1 MSPLRRL
8 FVLIAL
14 ALVVAPLAANTPLF
28 DPDEGL
34 HAAIAQEMVRSGD
47 YVTPTFLGEPFLD
60 KPILFFWAEAAS
72 LRLLGDREAAVRLPP
87 LLFGILGM
95 IGVAAL
101 GRAMFGETTGLLAG
115 IVYGTMLLPLGVSE
129 VAVHDVAVVPFMCAA
144 CVALVAIARPDFRL
158 QDGDFRLKADATDT
172 QPVDFRLKAD
182 ATDDQP
188 VASAFR
194 RNLFL
199 AIVAGVALGLSIL
212 TKGLVGIAFAG
223 ILAACLAVHTPKATI
238 RLGVVLAAAV
248 AIAILVAVPWYLAME
263 RAHPGYLHYY
273 FVERHLQ
280 GYLTATQRHAGRAW
294 WYYVPIV
301 IGGTLPWTG
310 YLAGAARSVAGA
322 GARGARTAHRM
333 RVLVWAWFLAGL
345 VFLSAGESKLV
356 TYVLPL
362 FPALAILAAERIVS
376 TGTFGGRLAYAVYA
390 AALALMPIGAL
401 GAVALK
407 FGPVRSRDWAIA
419 SLLTAAIAAIAIRL
433 KPRLDRPVEQMA
445 APLLLLSAV
454 ALCGLMYVAPLAG
467 RWMSARDLAA
477 VLNTG
482 SALPPHVSVLDER
495 IGSVVFY
502 LAPPLRAAASP
513 DRIDQAT
520 IAETVSRIRVEPA
533 DAVLAV
539 RDDQMPRF
547 NRLFVSPPAPAAR
560 AGTFNVFRIGT
571 LREALQG
578 R

>member
-1 MSPLRRL
+1 MSRLRRI
-8 FVLIAL
+8 FVVVAL
-14 ALVVAPLAANTPLF
+14 ALVAAPLAANAPLF

-72 LRLLGDREAAVRLPP
+72 LRVLGNREAAVRLPP
-87 LLFGILGM
+87 LLFGLLGM

-101 GRAMFGETTGLLAG
+101 GRAMFDEATGLLAG

-129 VAVHDVAVVPFMCAA
+129 VAVHDVAVVPFMCVACAA
-144 CVALVAIARPDFRL
+144 LVGVPAGSARRSVGLALVA
-158 QDGDFRLKADATDT
+158 
-172 QPVDFRLKAD
+172 
-182 ATDDQP
+182 
-188 VASAFR
+188 
-194 RNLFL
+194 
-199 AIVAGVALGLSIL
+199 GVGLGLSIL
-212 TKGLVGIAFAG
+212 TKGLVGIVFAG
-223 ILAACLAVHTPKATI
+223 ILAACLAVYRPAATI
-238 RLGVVLAAAV
+238 RLGVVLSMAV

-390 AALALMPIGAL
+390 AALALMPIGSL